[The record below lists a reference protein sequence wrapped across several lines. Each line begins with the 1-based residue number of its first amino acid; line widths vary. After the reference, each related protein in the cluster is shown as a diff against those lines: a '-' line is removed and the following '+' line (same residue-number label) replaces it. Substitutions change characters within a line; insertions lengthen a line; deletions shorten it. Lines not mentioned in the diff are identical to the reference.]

1 MLQTFPTQ
9 QFEISK
15 IGNCGLF
22 EFCFLSFVILISLLN
37 PKHGTLNPIAIGS
50 KL

>member
-1 MLQTFPTQ
+1 MFQTFPTHK
-9 QFEISK
+9 FEFSK

-22 EFCFLSFVILISLLN
+22 EFCFLSLGIFTSLKKRN
-37 PKHGTLNPIAIGS
+37 F